1 LHAASAATKVDPS
14 HWRFPMP
21 KLDIYSP
28 AQVFSNEP
36 PDLSSPARRFLAEG
50 DSWFSLGTLDIVK
63 NSSLLLE
70 MVFSQSACAINCA
83 SPGDTLKRMSQ
94 LNTDPNFI
102 DLLCGKRARHW
113 DAILM
118 SCGGND
124 LIEAVQS
131 PPFDAAGQPVPLAL
145 RLLRTVSEWGPAG
158 EGAGRYLSDEGW
170 DTFSNY
176 LQANFEHLIALRD
189 GPGGLSAGRT
199 IFIHGYA
206 FPTPRPAGAGL
217 GIGPWLFPALK
228 TYAIPDEDAI
238 ALAHELLTRLAA
250 LFTTMAADSAR
261 FPGLS
266 FFDSTAIALEPAE
279 LETEGISGD
288 WVNEIHLTRAGYRKI
303 AVPWSAA
310 IEAAL

>member
-1 LHAASAATKVDPS
+1 
-14 HWRFPMP
+14 MP

-28 AQVFSNEP
+28 AQVFSSEP
-36 PDLSSPARRFLAEG
+36 PDLSSPAYRFLAEG
-50 DSWFSLGTLDIVK
+50 DSWFSLGTLDLVK

-70 MVFSQSACAINCA
+70 MSFSQSACAINCA

-113 DAILM
+113 DGILM

-131 PPFDAAGQPVPLAL
+131 PAVDAAGQPVPKSL

-158 EGAGRYLSDEGW
+158 EGAGRYLTDEGW
-170 DTFSNY
+170 ATFSNY
-176 LQANFEHLIALRD
+176 LQANFAHLIALRD
-189 GPGGLSAGRT
+189 GPRGASAGQPV
-199 IFIHGYA
+199 FIHGYA

-217 GIGPWLFPALK
+217 GMGPWLFPALQ
-228 TYAIPDEDAI
+228 TYAIPEEDGL
-238 ALAHELLTRLAA
+238 ALAHELLARLATLLA
-250 LFTTMAADSAR
+250 SMAADSTR
-261 FPGLS
+261 FPNLH
-266 FFDSTAIALEPAE
+266 FFDSATIALDPAAAG
-279 LETEGISGD
+279 TTGVSGD

-303 AVPWSAA
+303 ALPWSAA
-310 IEAAL
+310 IEAVLPS